1 MDFGLIF
8 NKHCEVRSRNQTVLF
23 APHHIK
29 YNLGCS
35 FWVIRHEACIKC
47 EAIKEDV
54 LTFMRVPS

>member
-1 MDFGLIF
+1 MYYSFI
-8 NKHCEVRSRNQTVLF
+8 CS
-23 APHHIK
+23 HHIK

-54 LTFMRVPS
+54 LTFMSAKLLRTKINASLWVDAH